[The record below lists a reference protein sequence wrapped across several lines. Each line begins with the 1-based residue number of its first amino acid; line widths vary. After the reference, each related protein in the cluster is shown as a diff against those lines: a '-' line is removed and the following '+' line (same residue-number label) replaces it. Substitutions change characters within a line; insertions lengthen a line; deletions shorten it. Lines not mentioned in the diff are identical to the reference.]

1 MKRLGLLSTIAA
13 AATVMVTGAAVS
25 TAQAEW
31 KPTKPIRIIVPW
43 SAGGSTDQ
51 VVRVLAAEME
61 KSLGQKVVVVNTPGG
76 AGAVGT
82 KAAMDAAKDGY
93 TWTAGAAKDLG
104 TYIVTGSL
112 KTKIQDW
119 HLYLAVA
126 NATVISANPKSK
138 FKTFA
143 DVAKAM
149 KSDSGSVTVSTGG
162 LNSASHSAIEAIKQ
176 AIGGNYRNITYDGG
190 NPAVL
195 STVSGETKLTTQL
208 ITEQYE
214 MIRAK
219 RLRPL
224 AVLAQEPLVVKGYG
238 PIPPITKFVKDMPVG
253 AIYFGIWAPKGLPK
267 EVVETMNRVWSTAIK
282 NSKALQ
288 AYADRKGV
296 VVNVSWGED
305 AQKKV
310 WKSVQVNAWLLQAG
324 GKAKVSPD
332 SVGIPKP

>member
-1 MKRLGLLSTIAA
+1 MRKSFVVSALSAA
-13 AATVMVTGAAVS
+13 AIAF
-25 TAQAEW
+25 TAPALADW
-31 KPTKPIRIIVPW
+31 KPTKPVRIIVPW

-51 VVRVLAAEME
+51 VVRVLAGEME
-61 KSLGQKVVVVNTPGG
+61 TALKQKVVVVNSPGG

-82 KAAMDAAKDGY
+82 KSALDAPKDGY

-126 NATVISANPKSK
+126 NATVMSANPKGK
-138 FKTFA
+138 FKTFN
-143 DVAKAM
+143 DVLAAM
-149 KSDSGSVTVSTGG
+149 KNKPASVTVATGG

-176 AIGGNYRNITYDGG
+176 TTGGNYKNITYDGG

-195 STVSGETKLTTQL
+195 STVAGETALTTQL

-224 AVLAQEPLVVKGYG
+224 AVMAQEPLMVKGYG
-238 PIPPITKFVKDMPVG
+238 MIPPVTKFVPKMPVG
-253 AIYFGIWAPKGLPK
+253 AIYFGIWAPKGIPAD
-267 EVVETMNRVWSTAIK
+267 VIATMNKVWGNAIK
-282 NSKALQ
+282 NSGAL
-288 AYADRKGV
+288 AKYADRKGV
-296 VVNVSWGED
+296 VVNVSWGEA

-310 WKSVQVNAWLLQAG
+310 WKSVQVNAWLLQKG
-324 GKAKVSPD
+324 GKAAVSPD
-332 SVGIPKP
+332 KVGIPKP

>member
-1 MKRLGLLSTIAA
+1 MKKSIVISALSAA
-13 AATVMVTGAAVS
+13 AIAF
-25 TAQAEW
+25 TAPALADW
-31 KPTKPIRIIVPW
+31 KPTKPVRIIVPW

-51 VVRVLAAEME
+51 VVRVLAGEME
-61 KSLGQKVVVVNTPGG
+61 TALKQKVVVVNSPGG

-82 KAAMDAAKDGY
+82 KAALDAPKDGY

-126 NATVISANPKSK
+126 NATVLSAHPKGK
-138 FKTFA
+138 FKTFDSVLA
-143 DVAKAM
+143 AM
-149 KSDSGSVTVSTGG
+149 KNKPSTVTVATGG

-176 AIGGNYRNITYDGG
+176 TTGGNYKNITYDGG

-195 STVSGETKLTTQL
+195 STVSGETELTTQL

-224 AVLAQEPLVVKGYG
+224 AVLAQEPLMVKGYG
-238 PIPPITKFVKDMPVG
+238 MIPPITKFVPKMPVG
-253 AIYFGIWAPKGLPK
+253 AIYFGIWAPKGIPAD
-267 EVVETMNRVWSTAIK
+267 VIATMNKVWAGAIK
-282 NSKALQ
+282 NSAAL
-288 AYADRKGV
+288 AKYADRKGV
-296 VVNVSWGED
+296 VVNISSGD
-305 AQKKV
+305 AAQKKV
-310 WKSVQVNAWLLQAG
+310 WKSVQVNAWLLQKG
-324 GKAKVSPD
+324 GKAAVSPD
-332 SVGIPKP
+332 TVGIPKP

>member
-1 MKRLGLLSTIAA
+1 MRKSILVSALS
-13 AATVMVTGAAVS
+13 AAVFAIAVP
-25 TAQAEW
+25 AQADW
-31 KPTKPIRIIVPW
+31 KPTKPVRIIVPW

-51 VVRVLAAEME
+51 VVRVLAGEME
-61 KSLGQKVVVVNTPGG
+61 KALKQKVVVVNTPGG

-82 KAAMDAAKDGY
+82 KAALDAPKDGY

-119 HLYLAVA
+119 NLYLAVA
-126 NATVISANPKSK
+126 NATVVSANPKNN
-138 FKTFA
+138 FKSFN
-143 DVAKAM
+143 DVVAAM
-149 KSDSGSVTVSTGG
+149 KSKPDSVTVSTGG

-176 AIGGNYRNITYDGG
+176 AAGGNYKNITYDGG

-195 STVSGETKLTTQL
+195 STVAGETALTTQL

-224 AVLAQEPLVVKGYG
+224 AVLSQEPLMVKGYG
-238 PIPPITKFVKDMPVG
+238 EIPPITKYIKNMPVG
-253 AIYFGIWAPKGLPK
+253 AIYFGIWAPKGIPQD
-267 EVVETMNRVWSTAIK
+267 VVTTMNKVWGSAIK
-282 NSKALQ
+282 NSAAL
-288 AYADRKGV
+288 AKYADQKGV
-296 VVNVSWGED
+296 VVNVSWGEA

-310 WKSVQVNAWLLQAG
+310 WKSVQVNAWLLQKG
-324 GKAKVSPD
+324 GKAAVSPD
-332 SVGIPKP
+332 KVGIPKP

>member
-1 MKRLGLLSTIAA
+1 MKKALVMTALS
-13 AATVMVTGAAVS
+13 AVAFAYS
-25 TAQAEW
+25 APALAEW
-31 KPTKPIRIIVPW
+31 KPTKPVRIIVPW

-51 VVRVLAAEME
+51 VVRVLAGEME
-61 KSLGQKVVVVNTPGG
+61 KALKQKVVVVNSPGG

-82 KAAMDAAKDGY
+82 KAALDAPKDGY

-126 NATVISANPKSK
+126 NATVMSASNKATFKS
-138 FKTFA
+138 FN
-143 DVAKAM
+143 DVVAAM
-149 KSDSGSVTVSTGG
+149 KSKPASVTVATGG

-176 AIGGNYRNITYDGG
+176 TVGGSYKNITYDGG

-195 STVSGETKLTTQL
+195 ATVAGETALTTQL

-224 AVLAQEPLVVKGYG
+224 AVMAQEPLNVKGYG
-238 PIPPITKFVKDMPVG
+238 MIPPVTKFVPKMPVG
-253 AIYFGIWAPKGLPK
+253 AIYFGIWAPKGIPAD
-267 EVVETMNRVWSTAIK
+267 VVKTMDKVWSSAIK
-282 NSKALQ
+282 TSAAL
-288 AYADRKGV
+288 AKYADRKGV
-296 VVNVSWGED
+296 VVNVASGD
-305 AQKKV
+305 AAQKKV
-310 WKSVQVNAWLLQAG
+310 WKSVQVNAWLLQKG
-324 GKAKVSPD
+324 GKAAVSPD
-332 SVGIPKP
+332 KVGIPKP

>member
-1 MKRLGLLSTIAA
+1 MKKIAVFSAAIAA
-13 AATVMVTGAAVS
+13 VALSAAAPA
-25 TAQAEW
+25 TADW

-51 VVRVLAAEME
+51 VVRVLAGEME
-61 KSLGQKVVVVNTPGG
+61 KALKQKVVVVNTPGG

-82 KAAMDAAKDGY
+82 KAAMDAPKDGY

-119 HLYLAVA
+119 NLYLAVA
-126 NATVISANPKSK
+126 NATVVSANPKSK
-138 FKTFA
+138 FKTFE
-143 DVAKAM
+143 DVIKAM
-149 KSDSGSVTVSTGG
+149 KSDPNSVTISTGG
-162 LNSASHSAIEAIKQ
+162 LNSASHSAAEAIKQ
-176 AIGGNYRNITYDGG
+176 AIKGGYKNITYDGG

-195 STVSGETKLTTQL
+195 STVAGETALTTQL

-224 AVLAQEPLVVKGYG
+224 AVMAQEPLTVKGYG
-238 PIPPITKFVKDMPVG
+238 AIPPVTKFVKGMPVG
-253 AIYFGIWAPKGLPK
+253 AIYFGIWAPKGIPAD
-267 EVVETMNRVWSTAIK
+267 VVATMNKVWSTAIK
-282 NSKALQ
+282 NSKALA
-288 AYADRKGV
+288 AYADKKGV
-296 VVNVSWGED
+296 VVNVSWGEA

-324 GKAKVSPD
+324 GKAAVSPD
-332 SVGIPKP
+332 KVGIPKP